1 MTKKKFAELELS
13 LLHLHQNVEIPE
25 KTLVVHP
32 IVSRAVEQ
40 VRGPLLSPPSSAGIP
55 RDSPGIASTWM
66 LQCRAEGITRITI
79 DAIQPSSLLS
89 DSAFLSKLQS
99 DVSSWVKDI
108 QSITK
113 LDRDVPSGTASQEIN
128 FWISMERAL
137 EGIKAQLKS
146 DPIVLELDVLK
157 HAKRFHATV
166 SFDSDTGLTEMTTRG
181 EPAALGLLAARSHAC
196 PICCSRRSS
205 PSPAFQSTVTASS

>member
-1 MTKKKFAELELS
+1 MA
-13 LLHLHQNVEIPE
+13 
-25 KTLVVHP
+25 
-32 IVSRAVEQ
+32 
-40 VRGPLLSPPSSAGIP
+40 
-55 RDSPGIASTWM
+55 
-66 LQCRAEGITRITI
+66 QCRADGISRITV
-79 DAIQPSSLLS
+79 DAIQPSSLLT
-89 DSAFLSKLQS
+89 DSSFLSKLQS

-146 DPIVLELDVLK
+146 DPIVLELDILK

-166 SFDSDTGLTEMTTRG
+166 SFDSDTGLTEMTARG
-181 EPAALGLLAARSHAC
+181 PSTFDHLRPACLPLTPPSTHTVHSYCQLMKDFPLNELLSATDLERIRESILIIFKHLYTKLKLSSVSLF
-196 PICCSRRSS
+196 PSSVRR
-205 PSPAFQSTVTASS
+205 ATLH